1 MALATT
7 APAGATR
14 LLPAAL
20 GNVLARGPGEAN
32 VGAEGTRVSIGE
44 VGGELAAVEL
54 GPLAGWGAPTGIAL
68 LPDARAF
75 VLGQRGAHGER
86 IVRAELDC
94 ADASAAKPH
103 AQ

>member
-14 LLPAAL
+14 LIPAAL
-20 GNVLARGPGEAN
+20 GNALARVPSGMPP
-32 VGAEGTRVSIGE
+32 GAEGTRVALGE
-44 VGGELAAVEL
+44 VGGELSAVEL

-75 VLGQRGAHGER
+75 VLAQRGAHGER

-94 ADASAAKPH
+94 EE
-103 AQ
+103 